1 MYGTMSSYILWFSFR
16 GLFFCTISQSQSY
29 VNFSCSICRLVNG
42 QTSPTWG
49 EHSLP
54 KRLPHLVVHNR
65 FVFVNIGEIMWWWVM
80 LKYSLPGFV
89 RPLFSKVSWE
99 WGAVNEKGILKILKY
114 FVDHDMREWQN
125 APLIVGSVRG
135 KMVAMGPYVEAG
147 VNIWK
152 IKEI

>member
-16 GLFFCTISQSQSY
+16 GLFSCTISQSQSY
-29 VNFSCSICRLVNG
+29 ETFSCSICRLVNG

-99 WGAVNEKGILKILKY
+99 WGAVNEKGILKILKC

-125 APLIVGSVRG
+125 VLLILGSVRG
-135 KMVAMGPYVEAG
+135 KMVAMGLYVEGG
-147 VNIWK
+147 VNIWQ